1 MGNKTIYISDDD
13 REFVERAT
21 EIAGGFSPAVS
32 QALRDYVAAH
42 DLSERGFEQVEIT
55 TRTGGVDSVKIFRG
69 RRLARVEQFHR
80 GRSVQWTSYATP
92 KGNIAVITS
101 ESADFIGM
109 MRRGADS
116 VTDHLGGD
124 PRRMIDAVRRRL
136 GEQGGPWAAVDD
148 FGGLFSVIDG
158 LASSFG
164 FGTQRPGQRD
174 SADSAGRADRDGS
187 APRGFGIPVP
197 MMPTVDDGSDG
208 PDGPDGPDV
217 PDGDGDNRETGSAGA
232 SGVSDT
238 ADTNGTHRL
247 PGDSGLEVF
256 ASVEDLR
263 EAAFRDGS
271 EGFPVA
277 FITATQR
284 ALETPPVEVL
294 DI

>member
-42 DLSERGFEQVEIT
+42 DLTERGFEQVEIT

-69 RRLARVEQFHR
+69 RRLARVVQFHR

-109 MRRGADS
+109 MQRGAES

-136 GEQGGPWAAVDD
+136 AEQGGPWAAVDD

-208 PDGPDGPDV
+208 
-217 PDGDGDNRETGSAGA
+217 
-232 SGVSDT
+232 
-238 ADTNGTHRL
+238 
-247 PGDSGLEVF
+247 
-256 ASVEDLR
+256 
-263 EAAFRDGS
+263 
-271 EGFPVA
+271 
-277 FITATQR
+277 
-284 ALETPPVEVL
+284 
-294 DI
+294 

>member
-42 DLSERGFEQVEIT
+42 DLTERGFEQVEIT

-69 RRLARVEQFHR
+69 RRLARVVQFHR

-109 MRRGADS
+109 MQRGAES

-208 PDGPDGPDV
+208 L
-217 PDGDGDNRETGSAGA
+217 DGDGDNRETGSAGA

-271 EGFPVA
+271 EGLPVA
-277 FITATQR
+277 FITATQQ

>member
-42 DLSERGFEQVEIT
+42 DLTERGFEQVEIT

-69 RRLARVEQFHR
+69 RRLARVVQFHR

-109 MRRGADS
+109 MQRGADS

-208 PDGPDGPDV
+208 L
-217 PDGDGDNRETGSAGA
+217 DGDGDNRETGSAGA

-271 EGFPVA
+271 EGLPVA
-277 FITATQR
+277 FITATQQ
-284 ALETPPVEVL
+284 ALGTPPVEVL

>member
-32 QALRDYVAAH
+32 QAVRDYVAAH

-109 MRRGADS
+109 MQRGADS

-208 PDGPDGPDV
+208 PDG
-217 PDGDGDNRETGSAGA
+217 DGDNRETGSAGA

-271 EGFPVA
+271 EGLPVA
-277 FITATQR
+277 FITATQQ

>member
-42 DLSERGFEQVEIT
+42 DLTERGFEQVEIT

-69 RRLARVEQFHR
+69 RRLARVVQFHR

-109 MRRGADS
+109 MQRGAES

-136 GEQGGPWAAVDD
+136 AEQGGPWAAVDD

-208 PDGPDGPDV
+208 PDG
-217 PDGDGDNRETGSAGA
+217 DGDNRETGSAGA

-271 EGFPVA
+271 EGLPVA
-277 FITATQR
+277 FITATQQ

>member
-109 MRRGADS
+109 MQRGADS

-208 PDGPDGPDV
+208 PDG
-217 PDGDGDNRETGSAGA
+217 DGDNRETGSAGA

-256 ASVEDLR
+256 ASVDDLR

-271 EGFPVA
+271 EGLPVA
-277 FITATQR
+277 FITATQQ

>member
-42 DLSERGFEQVEIT
+42 DLTERGFEQVEIT

-109 MRRGADS
+109 MQRGADS

-197 MMPTVDDGSDG
+197 MKPTVDDGSDG
-208 PDGPDGPDV
+208 

-256 ASVEDLR
+256 ASVDDLR

-271 EGFPVA
+271 EGLPVA
-277 FITATQR
+277 FITATQQ

>member
-42 DLSERGFEQVEIT
+42 DLTERGFEQVEIT

-109 MRRGADS
+109 MQRGADS

-208 PDGPDGPDV
+208 PDG
-217 PDGDGDNRETGSAGA
+217 
-232 SGVSDT
+232 
-238 ADTNGTHRL
+238 
-247 PGDSGLEVF
+247 
-256 ASVEDLR
+256 
-263 EAAFRDGS
+263 
-271 EGFPVA
+271 
-277 FITATQR
+277 
-284 ALETPPVEVL
+284 
-294 DI
+294 

>member
-21 EIAGGFSPAVS
+21 EIAGGFSPAVA
-32 QALRDYVAAH
+32 QAVRDYVAAH

-109 MRRGADS
+109 MQRGADS

-208 PDGPDGPDV
+208 PDG
-217 PDGDGDNRETGSAGA
+217 DGDNRETGSAGA

>member
-42 DLSERGFEQVEIT
+42 DLTERGFEQVEIT

-69 RRLARVEQFHR
+69 RRLARVVQFHR

-109 MRRGADS
+109 MQRGAES

-136 GEQGGPWAAVDD
+136 AEQGGPWAAVDD

-208 PDGPDGPDV
+208 L
-217 PDGDGDNRETGSAGA
+217 DGDGDNRETGSAGA

-271 EGFPVA
+271 EGLPVA
-277 FITATQR
+277 FITATQQ
-284 ALETPPVEVL
+284 ALGTPPVEVL